1 MAGVNSINQQ
11 NFQIGMSNA
20 KLITKLRLFFY
31 RFHAIKLDA
40 YVHFANKSTNLMI
53 ISDVI
58 GVCRDVGDLQVFTAK
73 STGKELKKRDITM
86 VDNRLVYVSKPN

>member
-1 MAGVNSINQQ
+1 
-11 NFQIGMSNA
+11 
-20 KLITKLRLFFY
+20 
-31 RFHAIKLDA
+31 
-40 YVHFANKSTNLMI
+40 MI